1 MTKSDLYDFVYRH
14 PLAVLGTTSLSVEP
28 EAALMRT
35 VVTPDL
41 ELIFDTRTSTRK
53 YRNFL
58 ANPVCT
64 FVIGCTGP
72 ARVQYEGTLMAP
84 TGDELARTKS
94 LYIAAVPAGRE
105 RESLPDVAWLVARPK
120 WIRYSDYSCQP
131 PRIEEFTF

>member
-1 MTKSDLYDFVYRH
+1 
-14 PLAVLGTTSLSVEP
+14 
-28 EAALMRT
+28 MRT
-35 VVTPDL
+35 VVTPEL

-72 ARVQYEGTLMAP
+72 ASVQYEGNLVAP
-84 TGDELARTKS
+84 TGEELARTKA

-131 PRIEEFTF
+131 PCIEEFTF